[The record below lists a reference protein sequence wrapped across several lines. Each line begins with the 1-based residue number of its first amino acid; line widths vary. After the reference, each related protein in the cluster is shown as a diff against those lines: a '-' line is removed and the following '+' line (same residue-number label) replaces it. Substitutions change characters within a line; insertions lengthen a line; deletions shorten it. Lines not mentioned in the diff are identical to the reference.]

1 MVSKVRRKR
10 GVKQPYGRNREA
22 VKKVVKGKGV
32 AGKKSSSKG
41 GSAKGVE

>member
-1 MVSKVRRKR
+1 MA
-10 GVKQPYGRNREA
+10 GIEKQ

-32 AGKKSSSKG
+32 AGKKSSKG

>member
-1 MVSKVRRKR
+1 LCQRLDEKG

-22 VKKVVKGKGV
+22 VKGKG
-32 AGKKSSSKG
+32 AGGKKSSSKG

>member
-1 MVSKVRRKR
+1 MA
-10 GVKQPYGRNREA
+10 GIEKQ

-41 GSAKGVE
+41 GNVKGVE